1 MASTAFSAQGT
12 TINIGTATGAANP
25 LTSISA
31 TSPAI
36 VTDAAHGFLNG
47 DVVTLSGIVGTMSVL
62 NGNTYVVTNSTTNAY
77 ALYGTDT
84 TGLTYTSGGSATPV
98 TFTPI
103 SNVKSFSGFDGMAS
117 EIDVTNLSSLAKEK
131 RLGIQDFGAFKFDIN
146 PDYNDA
152 GQTAL
157 RSAKA
162 AATVKSFKVQYPNG
176 KAASFS
182 AYVKGMPEQGG
193 VDAVLAGSVDLMITG
208 IVVVA

>member
-36 VTDAAHGFLNG
+36 VTDTAHGFLNG

-62 NGNTYVVTNSTTNAY
+62 NGNTYVVTNSTANAY

-84 TGLTYTSGGSATPV
+84 TGLTYTSGGSSTPV

-146 PDYNDA
+146 PDYSDA